1 MLQLDWMTL
10 LAALVV
16 ALIVGIVVG
25 RLWARGQGEDNG
37 GLKRQL
43 DDLRRQHQNY
53 QVSVTEHFNRTTELI
68 DGLTASYNAIR
79 THLDQGADELVAP
92 EYRLESAR
100 FDGEDLQSLTPD
112 PDLTSTSFA
121 GPRDYAPKNGDEVG
135 TLSESYGLRRE
146 AFVTEEG
153 DDDEPDSESPD
164 KAKKSR

>member
-25 RLWARGQGEDNG
+25 RLWARGQGDDNG
-37 GLKRQL
+37 SLKRQL
-43 DDLRRQHQNY
+43 DDLKRQHQNY

-68 DGLTASYNAIR
+68 DGLTVSYNAIR
-79 THLDQGADELVAP
+79 SHLDQGADELVAP

-100 FDGEDLQSLTPD
+100 AGSEDLQSLAPD
-112 PDLTSTSFA
+112 SEMANAGYT
-121 GPRDYAPKNGDEVG
+121 GPRDYAPKSGDEEG
-135 TLSESYGLRRE
+135 TLSETYGLRRE
-146 AFVTEEG
+146 AFVSDEA
-153 DDDEPDSESPD
+153 DDDVETATAD